1 MTSAVQHIAILGVG
15 ILFLPNDIK
24 EPFNHMHEN
33 HALEPIT
40 VDAVATKQRM
50 ARQATSDEQLVRLW
64 LHSKASRT
72 QKAYSREAR
81 LFLDF
86 VAKPLPL
93 VTIEDLQ
100 TYVDSLAH
108 LAPATRARSL
118 NAAKSMLTFA
128 HRVGYLPINVGTA
141 EKAPKIKNVLP
152 ERILSSVQV
161 QRLIALEPH
170 GRNRII
176 LLVLYASGM
185 RVSELC
191 QLKWRDVQ
199 ERDGKAQLTIFGK
212 GSKTR
217 FLLIPASVWSELKTL
232 EANPDDPVF
241 LSAKGG
247 HLTPCQ
253 VWRVVQNAAGRAG
266 IKAKVSPHWLRH
278 AFASHS
284 LDRGCPLSLLQ
295 QSLGHSS
302 AATSSKYLHARP
314 DDSAGLYLGL

>member
-1 MTSAVQHIAILGVG
+1 MLIAPTDFGCGNTL
-15 ILFLPNDIK
+15 NANEIK
-24 EPFNHMHEN
+24 EPFNHMDEN
-33 HALEPIT
+33 HALSPVT

-50 ARQATSDEQLVRLW
+50 SRQASSDEQLIRLW
-64 LHSKASRT
+64 LHSKATRT

-93 VTIEDLQ
+93 ITIEDLQ
-100 TYVDSLAH
+100 GYVDSLNH
-108 LAPATRARSL
+108 LAAATRARTVNAIKSL
-118 NAAKSMLTFA
+118 LTFG
-128 HRVGYLPINVGTA
+128 HTVGYLPANVGTV
-141 EKAPKIKNVLP
+141 EKAPKVKNVLP
-152 ERILSSVQV
+152 ERILSPLQV
-161 QRLIALEPH
+161 QRLIALEPCD
-170 GRNRII
+170 RNRLI
-176 LLVLYASGM
+176 LLLLYASGM

-199 ERDGKAQLTIFGK
+199 ERDGKAQLTVFGK

-217 FLLIPASVWSELKTL
+217 FVLIPGSVWSELKAL
-232 EANPDDPVF
+232 EARPDDPVF

-314 DDSAGLYLGL
+314 DDSAGMYLGL